1 MNFRSAD
8 YKDYNKRLGLY
19 KYAYLHKLLDILY
32 KLRER
37 YNLIDE
43 RLFYWSD
50 EDEKQAEVLSIMYF
64 DVNERIIVH
73 QQIFKDLWSKRH
85 SHIIKQLRLF

>member
-85 SHIIKQLRLF
+85 SHIIKQLRLW

>member
-1 MNFRSAD
+1 MKFRSAD
-8 YKDYNKRLGLY
+8 YKDYNKKLGLY
-19 KYAYLHKLLDILY
+19 KYSYLHKLLDILY
-32 KLRER
+32 KLREQ

-50 EDEKQAEVLSIMYF
+50 EDEKQAEVLPSMYLS
-64 DVNERIIVH
+64 VNERIIVH

-85 SHIIKQLRLF
+85 KNIKYIVVK